1 MRRFAQIALLAMALQ
16 VGTPVV
22 AQTFEQALAAYERKD
37 YKTAFAGFMRLA
49 QGDDDETVAP
59 EAEVSRDEQQ
69 QRIAKYRK
77 AAEQGD
83 PAAQFIMGLVYFDG
97 RGVAQDDRQA
107 EAWYR
112 KAAEQG
118 YASAQVNLGLM
129 YFFGRGVSKDD
140 QQAVAWLRKAAD
152 KGNAYGQYGLGL
164 VYMVGRGVPKDTEL
178 AYFWFMLAGAQ
189 GHQGANSKRSQL
201 EASLTAQQRAKLK
214 AYAKD
219 WKPR

>member
-1 MRRFAQIALLAMALQ
+1 MRCFAKIVLLAMALH
-16 VGTPVV
+16 VGQAAM
-22 AQTFEQALAAYERKD
+22 AQTFEQALDAYERKD

-49 QGDDDETVAP
+49 QGDDAAAP
-59 EAEVSRDEQQ
+59 DVEAPKEDQQ
-69 QRIAKYRK
+69 QKLAKYRK

-83 PAAQFIMGLVYFDG
+83 AAAQFIMGLVYFDG

-112 KAAEQG
+112 KSAEQG

-152 KGNAYGQYGLGL
+152 KGNAFGQYGLGL
-164 VYMVGRGVPKDTEL
+164 VYMVGRGVPKDNEL
-178 AYFWFMLAGAQ
+178 AYFWFMLAGAK
-189 GHQGANSKRSQL
+189 GHHAASVKRNQL
-201 EASLTAQQRAKLK
+201 EASLTAPQRAKVK
-214 AYAKD
+214 AYAKG
-219 WKPR
+219 WKPS

>member
-1 MRRFAQIALLAMALQ
+1 MRFFAKMAWLAMALLL
-16 VGTPVV
+16 GNTAM
-22 AQTFEQALAAYERKD
+22 AQTFEQALDAYERKD

-49 QGDDDETVAP
+49 QGEAAAAP
-59 EAEVSRDEQQ
+59 EPEAAKEDQQ
-69 QRIAKYRK
+69 QRVAKYRK

-83 PAAQFIMGLVYFDG
+83 AAAQFIMGLVYFDG

-107 EAWYR
+107 ETWYR
-112 KAAEQG
+112 KSAEQG

-164 VYMVGRGVPKDTEL
+164 VYMVGRGVPKNTEL
-178 AYFWFMLAGAQ
+178 AYFWFVLASGQ
-189 GHQGANSKRSQL
+189 GHREALAKRNQL
-201 EASLTAQQRAKLK
+201 EASLTPPQRAKAK

>member
-1 MRRFAQIALLAMALQ
+1 MRCFAKMALLAMALQ
-16 VGTPVV
+16 VGSAVM
-22 AQTFEQALAAYERKD
+22 AQTFEQALDAYERKD

-49 QGDDDETVAP
+49 QGDAAPAP
-59 EAEVSRDEQQ
+59 EAEVSKEDQQ
-69 QRIAKYRK
+69 QRIAKFRK

-83 PAAQFIMGLVYFDG
+83 AASQFIMGLVYFDG

-129 YFFGRGVSKDD
+129 YFFGRGVTKDD

-164 VYMVGRGVPKDTEL
+164 VYMVGRGVPKNNEL
-178 AYFWFMLAGAQ
+178 AYFWFLLAGGQ
-189 GHQGANSKRSQL
+189 GHREANAKRNQL
-201 EASLTAQQRAKLK
+201 EAGLTPPQRAKAK